1 MSSTILQPGEI
12 ETPASKIPFLRLPE
26 RKNIFRQRARRLRSL
41 AEKHPMTDFLS
52 FMAHLADAQQAALDT
67 FRDVPLPDAERL
79 GLCCE
84 HGMPPLAATG
94 WQRDPAWRTMLQGMM
109 FCLAPH
115 ANATVGKTILRL
127 QEMPADELEAIAGRI
142 LRSECADADLAQA
155 PLVASALQVY
165 WTHMAT
171 TLGESAFARNG
182 IANLCPVCASAPV
195 ASTVRNG
202 GTEHG
207 LRYLQCSL
215 CSAEWHMV
223 RVKCSNCEATS
234 GISYYGIEGSQ
245 TPVKAEACEE
255 CGSYLKILYME
266 KDPHVEPV
274 ADDLATLTLDVMMNE
289 NGLPRSGPNL
299 LLVSACDVMDHG
311 AMSRRYSA

>member
-1 MSSTILQPGEI
+1 MDATILQPGQI
-12 ETPASKIPFLRLPE
+12 EKPAGEIPFLHLPE
-26 RKNIFRQRARRLRSL
+26 RKSVFRQRAQRLRSL
-41 AEKHPMTDFLS
+41 AANHPMADFLS
-52 FMAHLADAQQAALDT
+52 FMAHLADAQQEALEA
-67 FRDVPLPDAERL
+67 FPDVPLPNAEALRL
-79 GLCCE
+79 CRE
-84 HGMPPLAATG
+84 HGMPPLAVMG

-109 FCLAPH
+109 LCLAPH

-142 LRSECADADLAQA
+142 LRAECADADLAQA

-171 TLGESAFARNG
+171 SLGEGAFARG
-182 IANLCPVCASAPV
+182 DIANLCPVCASAPV

-234 GISYYGIEGSQ
+234 GVSYYGIEGSEA
-245 TPVKAEACEE
+245 PVKAEACEE

-266 KDPHVEPV
+266 KDPHVEAV
-274 ADDLATLTLDVMMNE
+274 ADDLATLALDVMMNE

-299 LLVSACDVMDHG
+299 MLVSACDIGDHG

>member
-26 RKNIFRQRARRLRSL
+26 RKSIFRQRARRLRGL
-41 AEKHPMTDFLS
+41 AANHTMADFLS

-67 FRDVPLPDAERL
+67 FPEIPLPDAEKL
-79 GLCCE
+79 GLYRE
-84 HGMPPLAATG
+84 HGMPPLAAMG
-94 WQRDPAWRTMLQGMM
+94 WQRDPAWRAILQGMM

-115 ANATVGKTILRL
+115 ATPTVGKAILKL
-127 QEMPADELEAIAGRI
+127 QEMPDAGVEAIAGSI
-142 LRSECADADLAQA
+142 LRADCNDMDLALA

-171 TLGESAFARNG
+171 TLGESAFARGG

-195 ASTVRNG
+195 ASTVRTG
-202 GTEHG
+202 GAEHG

-245 TPVKAEACEE
+245 APVKAEACEE